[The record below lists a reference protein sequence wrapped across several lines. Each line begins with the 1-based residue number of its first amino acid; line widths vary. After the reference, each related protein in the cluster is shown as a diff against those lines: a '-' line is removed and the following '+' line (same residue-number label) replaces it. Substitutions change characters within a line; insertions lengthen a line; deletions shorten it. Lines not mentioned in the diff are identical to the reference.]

1 MRGSG
6 KWISSMVGAR
16 RYLRRKAQY
25 MKEIFMRGRN
35 MEREFLSG
43 KMGAIIRE
51 ILYKENMKA
60 EDCTTLQTK
69 ADNMKEIS

>member
-1 MRGSG
+1 
-6 KWISSMVGAR
+6 
-16 RYLRRKAQY
+16 
-25 MKEIFMRGRN
+25 MRGRN

-51 ILYKENMKA
+51 ILYKENIKV

-69 ADNMKEIS
+69 ADNTKEIF